1 VILTD
6 LVVRAN
12 NWAQALVG
20 QRGVHVADS
29 AATVMS
35 LVEKITADPG
45 RVDRLFAPSNSRV
58 GMIPKETR
66 QQVKDSLHR
75 EVGGFFMNT
84 SRARHLSCM
93 PSTICRP
100 GEQSPQRC

>member
-1 VILTD
+1 LTD

-29 AATVMS
+29 AATVLS

-45 RVDRLFAPSNSRV
+45 RVDRLFAPATA
-58 GMIPKETR
+58 GW
-66 QQVKDSLHR
+66 
-75 EVGGFFMNT
+75 G
-84 SRARHLSCM
+84 
-93 PSTICRP
+93 
-100 GEQSPQRC
+100 